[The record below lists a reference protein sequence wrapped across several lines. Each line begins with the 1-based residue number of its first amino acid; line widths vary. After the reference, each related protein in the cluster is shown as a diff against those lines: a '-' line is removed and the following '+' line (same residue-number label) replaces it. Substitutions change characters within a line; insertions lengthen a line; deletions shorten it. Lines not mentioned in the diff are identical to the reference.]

1 VGSEAASDFP
11 RVAVTGIAGA
21 NRSEK
26 AWGGYTGD
34 GGEEREEDE
43 RAMATSMEDG
53 EEEKTE

>member
-1 VGSEAASDFP
+1 
-11 RVAVTGIAGA
+11 VAVTGVAGA

-53 EEEKTE
+53 EKEKTE